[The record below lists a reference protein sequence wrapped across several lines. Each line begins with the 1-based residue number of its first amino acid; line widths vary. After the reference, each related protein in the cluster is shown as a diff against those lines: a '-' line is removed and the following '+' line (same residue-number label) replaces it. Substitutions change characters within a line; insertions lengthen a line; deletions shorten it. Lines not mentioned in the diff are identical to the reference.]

1 MQSGDELLK
10 KYNDLY
16 IEILMRYKDYIEEKE
31 RLYVADLPKLV
42 IPGDENVVSVAKKI
56 QASFPSY
63 VYEQNFLDAAK
74 LAVRY
79 VELEIAEVKMPI
91 QVWMTPGETIRIGAG
106 DVFDKAVLLCSLLI
120 ALGNFSAKVISVA
133 TEGEGKFVVYFELNG
148 KVFFTDLQKGFEEA
162 ASKDELLSRVGI
174 GKDTEVTAYEFN
186 DKMYNDIA

>member
-16 IEILMRYKDYIEEKE
+16 IEILMRYKEHIEEKE

-42 IPGDENVVSVAKKI
+42 IPSDENVVSVAKKI
-56 QASFPSY
+56 ESSFPSY
-63 VYEQNFLDAAK
+63 VYEQNFVDAAK

-79 VELEIAEVKMPI
+79 VQLEIAEIKMPI
-91 QVWMTPGETIRIGAG
+91 QVWLKPGETIRIGAG

-120 ALGNFSAKVISVA
+120 ALGNFSAKVISVVA
-133 TEGEGKFVVYFELNG
+133 NGEGKFVVYCDFNG
-148 KVFFTDLQKGFEEA
+148 KVFFSDLETGFEEL
-162 ASKDELLSRVGI
+162 ASKEELLQRIGI
-174 GKDTEVTAYEFN
+174 VKSADVTAYEFN